1 MSTLTA
7 SYYSK
12 NYLDFKIKTFCLAWH
27 IIFELKSWQSL
38 KYLLNISHEAQP
50 ATLNWNTSTV
60 EVQKENWLIVCDIE
74 YVTYFERSE
83 WNRYDI
89 IELIEERK
97 IAIEYLNTEEKD
109 AC

>member
-27 IIFELKSWQSL
+27 IIFELKSCQSL

-60 EVQKENWLIVCDIE
+60 EVQKEN
-74 YVTYFERSE
+74 YFERNE

-97 IAIEYLNTEEKD
+97 VAIEYLNTEEKD